1 MHLTLVNCFKKSV
14 NGHIFRGKYR
24 LVKRVTPASV
34 QSLQREYEQTERNM
48 ALLMKPYLTLE
59 ESSGHAKEL
68 NKKEQVVN
76 KWREQQLKM
85 KPHVTI
91 AERLAHL
98 NVKNVWD

>member
-1 MHLTLVNCFKKSV
+1 MKLTVINLFKKTV
-14 NGHIFRGKYR
+14 NGHIFRGKNR
-24 LVKRVTPASV
+24 LVKRVTPGSV
-34 QSLQREYEQTERNM
+34 EMLRRDYEQTERNM
-48 ALLMKPYLTLE
+48 ALLLKPYLTLE

-76 KWREQQLKM
+76 KWRVQQLKM

-91 AERLAHL
+91 SERLDHL